1 MEAEMAERQA
11 FAWDTVPPEHCRM
24 DRARL
29 DALRDTLAARGTQSL
44 LVVRRDRVAYEWYAP
59 GYGPARRHYTASL
72 AKALVGGTSLLLAL
86 NDGRIA
92 IDDPASK
99 YIPAWRDHPL
109 KRKITVRHLA
119 THSSGI
125 EDAELSRE
133 DRARALA
140 EGKTLTDH
148 HMSLPGWK
156 GVFWRRQVP
165 QELDPFTAAIHQA
178 PVIFE
183 PGTRYAYSNPGMAAL
198 AYTVTA
204 SLRGTP
210 QADRQ
215 HPTDIRTLLKERIL
229 DPIGV
234 PEDAWSIG
242 YGRAYEVDGMQMY
255 ANWGGG
261 EFTARAVARIGRLM
275 LHKGEWG
282 GRQLVDAGW
291 VDKMLAYAQTPL
303 PDRPPGNPQP
313 ASGLC
318 WWTNYDGVW
327 PSLPRDAFA
336 GAGAGN
342 QILLVVPCRDL
353 IVVRNGDLLG
363 DPSAGEG
370 FWGGVVK
377 FLFEPLMDAFCD
389 RLPGDVARAPYP
401 PSMAIREATFAPVST
416 TMRRAFHSD
425 NWPITWADDGHLYT
439 AYGDGRGFEPYT
451 DELLSLGLACVAGM
465 PGHMAG
471 TPDALEGTNIR
482 TESGERSGFGPEGA
496 KASGM
501 LSVGG
506 ILYMWVRNV
515 NNSQLAWSTDHGQ
528 TWTWCD
534 WRFTTGLG
542 CPTFLNYGQDYA
554 GARDEYVYVFSSD
567 SDSAYVPADQMVLA
581 RVHQEHIPERDAYEF
596 FVRLDPGENP
606 VWTDDIRQR
615 GAVFVHPGHCLRSG
629 ISYNAPLGRYLWW
642 QQLPR
647 GLRSDTRFQAGFG
660 LFDAP
665 EPWGPWTT
673 VYFTLEWDTGPGDTG
688 GFPTKW
694 MSEDGMTCSLVF
706 SGNDYFSVR
715 QMSLTADS
723 EGA

>member
-1 MEAEMAERQA
+1 
-11 FAWDTVPPEHCRM
+11 M
-24 DRARL
+24 DQVRL
-29 DALRDTLAARGTQSL
+29 DALRDLLAARGSKSL
-44 LVVRRDRVAYEWYAP
+44 LVVRHDRIAYEWYAP
-59 GYGPARRHYTASL
+59 GHGPTRRHYTASL

-86 NDGRIA
+86 NDGRIK
-92 IDDPASK
+92 IDDPAHK
-99 YIPAWRDHPL
+99 YIPAWEDHPQ
-109 KRKITVRHLA
+109 KSRITIRHLA

-125 EDAELSRE
+125 EDAELSQE

-140 EGKTLTDH
+140 EGRTLTDH

-156 GVFWRRQVP
+156 GAFWRRNP
-165 QELDPFTAAIHQA
+165 DPISVAVYQA

-198 AYTVTA
+198 AYAVTA
-204 SLRGTP
+204 SLKGAP
-210 QADRQ
+210 QADADY
-215 HPTDIRTLLKERIL
+215 PSDIRTLLKERIL

-234 PEDAWSIG
+234 SEEAWSIG
-242 YGRAYEVDGMQMY
+242 YGRAYEVDGMPVY

-261 EFTARAVARIGRLM
+261 EFTARAVARVGRLM
-275 LHKGEWG
+275 LHNGEWD
-282 GRQLVDAGW
+282 GRQLVDASW
-291 VDKMLAYAQTPL
+291 VAKVLAYAGTPL
-303 PDRPPGNPQP
+303 PDRSPDNPQP

-318 WWTNYDGVW
+318 WWTNHDGVW

-363 DPSAGEG
+363 DLSAGEG
-370 FWGGVVK
+370 FWGGAVK
-377 FLFEPLMDAFCD
+377 YLFEPLMDAFCD
-389 RLPGDVARAPYP
+389 RLPEDMAQAPYP
-401 PSMAIREATFAPVST
+401 LSTAIREATFAPVST
-416 TMRRAFHSD
+416 IVRRAFHSD
-425 NWPITWADDGHLYT
+425 NWPITWADDGYLYT

-451 DELLSLGLACVAGM
+451 DELLSLGIARVAGV

-471 TPDALEGTNIR
+471 IPGYVAETSDALEGTNIR
-482 TESGERSGFGPEGA
+482 SESGERFGFGPEGG

-501 LSVGG
+501 LSVDGT
-506 ILYMWVRNV
+506 LYMCVRNIG
-515 NNSQLAWSTDHGQ
+515 NSQLARSTDHGQ

-534 WRFTTGLG
+534 WQFTTGFG

-554 GARDEYVYVFSSD
+554 GARDEYVYLFSSD
-567 SDSAYVPADQMVLA
+567 SDSAYVPADRMVLA
-581 RVHQEHIPERDAYEF
+581 RVDQQRISERHAYEF
-596 FVRLDPGENP
+596 FVRLDPDGNP
-606 VWTDDIRQR
+606 RWTSDIQQR
-615 GAVFVHPGHCLRSG
+615 GAVFVHPGGCLRSG

-647 GLRSDTRFQAGFG
+647 GRHSDTRFQAGFG
-660 LFDAP
+660 IFDAP

-688 GFPTKW
+688 SFPTKW
-694 MSEDGMTCSLVF
+694 MSEDGRRCALVF

-715 QMSLTADS
+715 QMTLAAGS
-723 EGA
+723 EG

>member
-1 MEAEMAERQA
+1 
-11 FAWDTVPPEHCRM
+11 M
-24 DRARL
+24 DRTRL
-29 DALRDTLAARGTQSL
+29 NALRDLLAARGTKSL
-44 LVVRRDRVAYEWYAP
+44 LVVRRDRIAYEWYAP
-59 GYGPARRHYTASL
+59 GHGPARRHYTASL

-86 NDGRIA
+86 SDGRIDV
-92 IDDPASK
+92 DDPAYK
-99 YIPAWRDHPL
+99 YIPAWKDHPQ
-109 KRKITVRHLA
+109 KSQITIRHLA

-125 EDAELSRE
+125 EDAEISQE

-140 EGKTLTDH
+140 EGRTLTDH

-156 GVFWRRQVP
+156 GVFWRRQVA
-165 QELDPFTAAIHQA
+165 QEPDPFSIAIHQA

-198 AYTVTA
+198 AYAVTT
-204 SLRGTP
+204 SLKGAP
-210 QADRQ
+210 ES
-215 HPTDIRTLLKERIL
+215 DIRTLLKERVL

-261 EFTARAVARIGRLM
+261 EFTARAVARVGRLM
-275 LHKGEWG
+275 LHDGEWD
-282 GRQLVDAGW
+282 GRQLVDARW
-291 VDKMLAYAQTPL
+291 IHQVLAYAGTPR
-303 PDRPPGNPQP
+303 PERPPGNPQP

-353 IVVRNGDLLG
+353 IVVRNGALLG

-377 FLFEPLMDAFCD
+377 HLFEPLMDAFCD
-389 RLPGDVARAPYP
+389 RLPGDTAQAPYP
-401 PSMAIREATFAPVST
+401 LSREIREASFAPVST
-416 TMRRAFHSD
+416 IVRRAFHSD

-451 DELLSLGLACVAGM
+451 DELLSLGIARIAGP
-465 PGHMAG
+465 PGAPQG
-471 TPDALEGTNIR
+471 LNVR
-482 TESGERSGFGPEGA
+482 SESGERFGFGPEGA

-506 ILYMWVRNV
+506 TLYMWVRNV
-515 NNSQLAWSTDHGQ
+515 GNSQLVWSADHGQ
-528 TWTWCD
+528 TWAWCD
-534 WRFTTGLG
+534 WKFTTGFG

-554 GARDEYVYVFSSD
+554 GARDEYVYAFSSD
-567 SDSAYVPADQMVLA
+567 SDSAYVPADRMVLA
-581 RVHQEHIPERDAYEF
+581 RVHHKHVPERDAYEF
-596 FVRLDPGENP
+596 FVRLDPDGNP
-606 VWTDDIRQR
+606 LWTDDIGRR
-615 GAVFVHPGHCLRSG
+615 GAAFANPGHCLRSG
-629 ISYNAPLGRYLWW
+629 ISFNAGLGRYLWW

-647 GLRSDTRFQAGFG
+647 ARQSDTRFQGGFG
-660 LFDAP
+660 IFDAP

-688 GFPTKW
+688 VFPTKW
-694 MSEDGMTCSLVF
+694 MSEDGRMCTLVF

-715 QMSLTADS
+715 KITLAASS
-723 EGA
+723 EG